1 MPNNPSDYAQKLLE
15 QCERM
20 EDSKRHIN
28 ARMAR
33 AQKQNEGNNPNMDI
47 NTFREQLD
55 QYRRALL
62 TARENSKLKEQKLSL
77 IIEEQKEKIE
87 KLRKFAQSAKKKLEE
102 KEASRV
108 LISKQFSHEQ
118 KRAAK
123 GEAKLASLETVNE
136 KLSVENAKLKTRVIS
151 LKNSLSKVL
160 ASKSKSKL
168 MVDSNHK
175 ALSNGS
181 SNGVSAAVKDI
192 PVENSREEK
201 QKIQKQT
208 QPTEQ
213 QKKER
218 SETIVEIEEEEVSE
232 DESSVEEEEQ
242 FSLPSL
248 PTSTTELKKVAYS
261 SFNSYVNFL
270 GSFIA
275 EDDDH
280 QNS

>member
-175 ALSNGS
+175 APSNGS